1 MRRVY
6 HHFGGR
12 AVTIEIADGRL
23 RRSDRDELVMRY
35 IPEAGE

>member
-12 AVTIEIADGRL
+12 AVTIEIVGGWI
-23 RRSDRDELVMRY
+23 RRSDCDKLVTRH
-35 IPEAGE
+35 IPGAMK

>member
-12 AVTIEIADGRL
+12 AVTIEIVDTF
-23 RRSDRDELVMRY
+23 
-35 IPEAGE
+35 PEP